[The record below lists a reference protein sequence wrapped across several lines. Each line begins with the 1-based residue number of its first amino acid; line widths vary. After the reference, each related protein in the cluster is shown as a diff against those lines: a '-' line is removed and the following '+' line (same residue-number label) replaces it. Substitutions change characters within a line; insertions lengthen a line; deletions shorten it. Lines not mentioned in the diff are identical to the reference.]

1 MVDAHPTTADGK
13 KVYALSGWSDWG
25 IWPYMISYPFDM
37 GYTNSGNNQ
46 FINNETGEFED
57 MFTVEDGPLWKAL
70 SFYNKAYRMG
80 IMDPEAFTMKN
91 SQYDDKI
98 KNGEVLVCNYNWTQ
112 PDKNI
117 CGEDA
122 AMYMIPGTFP
132 YAMQLSLIHI

>member
-80 IMDPEAFTMKN
+80 IMDPEAFTMKTV
-91 SQYDDKI
+91 SMMTKLKTERFWYVIITGHSRIKI
-98 KNGEVLVCNYNWTQ
+98 SAVK
-112 PDKNI
+112 
-117 CGEDA
+117 
-122 AMYMIPGTFP
+122 
-132 YAMQLSLIHI
+132 MQQCI